1 MFFRKFAEN
10 TAKLHPSF
18 FSLSMPAFNT
28 SHTLPEEIQSPEK
41 LRQLSPSRL
50 PHYAQ
55 LLRNFLIQHVEH
67 TGGHLGA
74 SLGVVELTL
83 ALHYHF
89 KSPEELLFWDVG
101 HQAYVHKI
109 LTGRASQFPTLRQ
122 WSGLA
127 GFPERKESP
136 HDAFGVGHASTA
148 LSAALGWAIGGR
160 VLGEKRKAVAIVGDG
175 AATGGQFYEALN
187 QLGTHPAGEDVL
199 LILNA
204 NGMSIEPNVGS
215 LSRYFLELKSSEKET
230 FFSSFNLQFFQEKNG
245 HSTNAILNTLA
256 EIKAAPAG
264 SKVLLIHTEKGKG
277 HPKATQS
284 RQRVHAVTPPEILEK
299 AEESSTFKR
308 ALAESL
314 ALRLK
319 NDPKAV
325 IISPAML
332 GGAGLEELEAAFP
345 ERVLDVGIAEPHAL
359 TLAASLAA
367 RGLHPFVHI
376 YSTFLQR
383 AVDQVIHDI
392 ALQNLPVT
400 LLIDRAGLVGQ
411 DGATHQGAFDV
422 SFLRAVPGLQLAAAR
437 DSQNL
442 HRLLEFSHSAQHG
455 PLAIRYAK
463 TYTAPL
469 NLENVS
475 PVQPAEWL
483 FSEAEALLIAHGQ
496 ATQESLKAREILQGK
511 VNLAVLDLI
520 FLKPLSEEH
529 LAEALATFDTIF
541 IAEEVAE
548 IGGMGE
554 AIRAFAQKQGY
565 KGKIYTRALPDEFI
579 PHGSPET
586 QRQHL
591 GLDAQGL
598 AAWIKNG
605 VNA

>member
-1 MFFRKFAEN
+1 
-10 TAKLHPSF
+10 
-18 FSLSMPAFNT
+18 MPAFNT
-28 SHTLPEEIQSPEK
+28 PHTLPKEIQSPER
-41 LRQLSPSRL
+41 LRCL
-50 PHYAQ
+50 PQSDLPQYAQ
-55 LLRNFLIQHVEH
+55 LLRDFLIQQVED

-74 SLGVVELTL
+74 SLGVVELSL

-122 WSGLA
+122 WGGLA

-160 VLGEKRKAVAIVGDG
+160 VLGEKRRAVAIVGDG

-215 LSRYFLELKSSEKET
+215 ISNYFSSLNEKEDTQET
-230 FFSSFNLQFFQEKNG
+230 FFSSFGLQFFHEKNG
-245 HSTNAILNTLA
+245 HSIDAILNTLS
-256 EIKAAPAG
+256 EIEAAPVGA
-264 SKVLLIHTEKGKG
+264 KVLLLHTEKGKG

-325 IISPAML
+325 VISPAML
-332 GGAGLEELEAAFP
+332 GGAGLEELETRFP
-345 ERVLDVGIAEPHAL
+345 ERVIDVGIAEPHAL
-359 TLAASLAA
+359 TLAAGLAA

-383 AVDQVIHDI
+383 AIDQVIHDI
-392 ALQNLPVT
+392 ALQKLPVT

-422 SFLRAVPGLQLAAAR
+422 SLLRAVPNLKLATAR
-437 DSQNL
+437 NSQNL
-442 HRLLEFSHSAQHG
+442 YRLLEYSHSAQSG

-463 TYTAPL
+463 TYTSPLKLEDNAPI
-469 NLENVS
+469 
-475 PVQPAEWL
+475 QPAEWL
-483 FSEAEALLIAHGQ
+483 FPEGEVLFIAHGQ
-496 ATQESLKAREILQGK
+496 TTQEGVKAKEILREK

-548 IGGMGE
+548 TGGIGE
-554 AIRAFAQKQGY
+554 AIRVFAQKQGY

-579 PHGSPET
+579 PHGSPEA

-591 GLDAQGL
+591 GLDAKGL